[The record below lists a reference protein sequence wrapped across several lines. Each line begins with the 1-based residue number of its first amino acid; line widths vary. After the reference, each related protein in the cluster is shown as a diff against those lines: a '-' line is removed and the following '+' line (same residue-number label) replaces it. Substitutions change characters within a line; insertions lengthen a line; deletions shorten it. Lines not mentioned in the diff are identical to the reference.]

1 MGKIGKNMSLEEKF
15 TVEGLEEYHKEKE
28 RAVKKHSLKFHNF
41 PQAFEKISH
50 LGDENSDVKV
60 EGEKLPQLSESEAI
74 KMNEQA
80 VPEMIT
86 VEEASKL
93 TGLPPYLIRK
103 MCYREEIV
111 HIRIGGEGSKV
122 YINKAKLIEH
132 LNTNKTETGRS
143 KDNGFER

>member
-1 MGKIGKNMSLEEKF
+1 MDKIGKMSLEEKF

-41 PQAFEKISH
+41 PQAFEKIAH
-50 LGDENSDVKV
+50 LGDADSDVRV
-60 EGEKLPQLSESEAI
+60 EGVKVPQLSDREVME
-74 KMNEQA
+74 MNEQA

-86 VEEASKL
+86 VEQAAQL

-132 LNTNKTETGRS
+132 LNTNKAEAGRS